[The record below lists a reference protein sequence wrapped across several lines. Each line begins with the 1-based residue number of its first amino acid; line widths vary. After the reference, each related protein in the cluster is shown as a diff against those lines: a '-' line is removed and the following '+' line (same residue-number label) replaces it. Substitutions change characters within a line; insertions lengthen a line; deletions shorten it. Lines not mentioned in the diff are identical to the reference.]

1 MTGWK
6 QIDGTWYYF
15 DAAGLMQ
22 AGGWQEISG
31 KWYYLYP
38 DGAMAVNTKID
49 GYEIGPDG
57 ARKE

>member
-1 MTGWK
+1 
-6 QIDGTWYYF
+6 
-15 DAAGLMQ
+15 MQ

-31 KWYYLYP
+31 KWYYFYP

-57 ARKE
+57 VRQEKE